1 MRRYLVDRRFV
12 WQVSSAVHN
21 VRQTASD
28 YSYPVLFFVHL
39 TAAFKPAT
47 TQVTFELNGQPRVVR
62 VKDKSVA
69 GSVTARGKADDS
81 VVGSVGAPMP
91 GVVVGV
97 KVRGGEGGV
106 EAVSVFFFVV

>member
-1 MRRYLVDRRFV
+1 M
-12 WQVSSAVHN
+12 
-21 VRQTASD
+21 
-28 YSYPVLFFVHL
+28 
-39 TAAFKPAT
+39 
-47 TQVTFELNGQPRVVR
+47 TFELNGQPRVVR

-97 KVRGGEGGV
+97 KVNGRGCLEVLEIFRSSGDIYARGESNNACLCPL
-106 EAVSVFFFVV
+106 AV